1 MLVFTGG
8 KKWVP
13 LEIGPPPSS
22 GKLRGKVVNRS
33 NSEYS
38 VTNELL
44 NGTNGYGED
53 YKSKFGSGAI
63 QRNRSQ
69 RARRIGGEMTE
80 RYGKAPQLAYPIPV
94 AGTVIKP
101 SIPPTLSVP
110 AAQDADLNKKLGPF
124 LASPLSPGSQA
135 SLVTTVNAVPM
146 PYARRNTGPRGGARG
161 GLRGGI
167 SSRPLNRSRSQ
178 TGVDG
183 IVPVSAVSS
192 AVTLTNANP
201 TTSTANS
208 SLPHPDEFSSDV
220 GQFYYPYFLRPMDVR
235 YIPITS
241 AGPTSTFMPSSYF
254 YNTPFITYDSDRLKD
269 MLRSQI
275 EYYFSEE
282 NLQRDFFLRRKM
294 DEGGFLPISLIASF
308 HRVQA
313 LTQDVSLVVDALT
326 NSNTVEI
333 IDGVKLRTRQ
343 APERWPLVSRFLS
356 LVINHLIGVFSLQ
369 VGQFKFCNGNRFT
382 CLSAA

>member
-1 MLVFTGG
+1 MFFTGG

-53 YKSKFGSGAI
+53 YKSKFGPGAI

-80 RYGKAPQLAYPIPV
+80 RYGKAPQLAYPVMPIPV

-110 AAQDADLNKKLGPF
+110 AAQDADLNKKLAPV

-208 SLPHPDEFSSDV
+208 SLTQPDEFSSDV

-343 APERWPLVSRFLS
+343 APERWPLVS
-356 LVINHLIGVFSLQ
+356 
-369 VGQFKFCNGNRFT
+369 
-382 CLSAA
+382 